1 MKKENLQCG
10 YLVLTNDGDYALIM
24 TIRHTVNNDTYMI
37 LKYDDNTYLSLS
49 DYDKHLK
56 HLTDHKYDIIAVYDF
71 PQSCCSESYSISTRK
86 LLFDNR
92 KKMTIKEIEKEL
104 GYPIIIVEE

>member
-1 MKKENLQCG
+1 MKKEDLQCG

-24 TIRHTVNNDTYMI
+24 NIRNTENNDTYMI
-37 LKYDDNTYLSLS
+37 LGYDDKTYLRLS
-49 DYDKHLK
+49 EFDEHLK
-56 HLTDHKYDIIAVYDF
+56 HLTDHTYDIIAVYDF
-71 PQSCCSESYSISTRK
+71 PQSCNSKLYSISTRK

-104 GYPIIIVEE
+104 GYQIKIVEE

>member
-24 TIRHTVNNDTYMI
+24 NIRNNNSTYMI
-37 LKYDDNTYLSLS
+37 LKYDDNTYLTLS
-49 DYDKHLK
+49 EYDEHLK

-71 PQSCCSESYSISTRK
+71 PQSCNSKSYSISTRK

-104 GYPIIIVEE
+104 GYPIKIVEE